1 MKNYIKNKLSKGILI
16 LTGVAFLSSCTD
28 SFLKPDPLSF
38 YEPETTFTTESG
50 LRSVLAMC
58 DRHLRL
64 YWTNWEGNN
73 IRVPIGTEYLFSDVA
88 IYGKTDN
95 DGGAYG
101 PWATRLTPTS
111 GIANGDDNQIKFFW
125 DQHYSGIKYANTI
138 LSYID
143 AVQGLSEE
151 KKNEYKGRAYFH
163 RSYRYLAL
171 VFQFGD
177 VPLITKILKGPK
189 RDYKSTKKEAIL
201 AMITKDMENALEW
214 VPEQANTEYIGMVN
228 KGACRQLLIKCYLA
242 TGRFAEAEAQADI
255 LINQSGYS
263 LMKEAFGTFNQGG
276 EPETWKITRNVIWD
290 LHRPE
295 NKLAVANK
303 ELIMGM
309 PNNTAE
315 SHTDFLT
322 MRIFGPMWNDDA
334 YLKSPDAKGVVN
346 YARNHKNYNKKLDNL
361 RAFGRGIATV
371 SGATDFQQH
380 GMWVVN
386 GIEDTQD
393 LRHNHEV
400 GNWVRM
406 EDIKYNNPESE
417 YYGKN
422 LMLYSDKDIFATN
435 ADGSIKK
442 DENGNPIYTV
452 HKGDILCK
460 NLLRDWFD
468 YPHYKIYLKDE
479 TAEANQGANQFNGA
493 GSGSNANWYLYR
505 LAETYLLRAEAKFYQ
520 GKDATSD
527 VNEVRKRANCSQLYT
542 TVNIGDI
549 ANERARELYL
559 EEWRAMELKRISYC
573 LALSGKADEWGNT
586 YSKDNWDK
594 QSGTDATGGS
604 YWYQRLTKY
613 SIYNQNPD
621 GITSGPKTLFYT
633 LDKRNVY
640 WPIPNDA
647 ITANNKGKLS
657 QNYGYDGYDPAT
669 PVWDKWED
677 AVADEDKA
685 E

>member
-16 LTGVAFLSSCTD
+16 LAATAFLASCTD
-28 SFLKPDPLSF
+28 DFLKPDPLSF
-38 YEPETTFTTESG
+38 YEPEATFTTESG
-50 LRSVLAMC
+50 LKSVQAMC

-64 YWTNWEGNN
+64 YWTNYEANN

-95 DGGAYG
+95 VGGAYG
-101 PWATRLTPTS
+101 TWATRLTPTS
-111 GIANGDDNQIKFFW
+111 GIANGDDNQIKYFW

-143 AVQGLSEE
+143 AVENLNGD
-151 KKNEYKGRAYFH
+151 KKNEYIGRAYFH
-163 RSYRYLAL
+163 RAYRYLAL

-177 VPLITKILKGPK
+177 VPLVTKILDAPK

-201 AMITKDMENALEW
+201 QMITADMEKAVEW
-214 VPEQANTEYIGMVN
+214 VPEQAQTEYIGMVN

-242 TGRFAEAEAQADI
+242 TGQFAKAEQQADI

-263 LMKEAFGTFNQGG
+263 LMQETFGTFNEGG
-276 EPETWKITRNVIWD
+276 EPETWKITDNVIWD

-295 NKLAVANK
+295 NKLIASNREV
-303 ELIMGM
+303 IMGM
-309 PNNTAE
+309 PNNTAD

-322 MRIFGPMWNDDA
+322 MRIFGPMWSDNT
-334 YLKSPDAKGVVN
+334 YLKSPDAKAGAVN
-346 YARNHKNYNKKLDNL
+346 YARNHQNYDKKLDL
-361 RAFGRGIATV
+361 VRAFGRGIATV

-406 EDIKYNNPESE
+406 EDMKYNNPESE

-422 LMLYSDKDIFATN
+422 FQLYDD
-435 ADGSIKK
+435 
-442 DENGNPIYTV
+442 NG
-452 HKGDILCK
+452 KILCT
-460 NLLRDWFD
+460 NILRDWFD
-468 YPHYKIYLKDE
+468 YPHYKIFLDDA

-493 GSGSNANWYLYR
+493 TTGSNANWYLYR
-505 LAETYLLRAEAKFYQ
+505 LAETYLLRAEAKYYQ

-527 VNEVRKRANCSQLYT
+527 VNEVRRRAQCSQLYT
-542 TVNIGDI
+542 SVNIGDI
-549 ANERARELYL
+549 ADERARELYL

-573 LALSGKADEWGNT
+573 LALSGKPDEWGNT

-604 YWYQRLTKY
+604 YWYQRLIRY
-613 SIYNQNPD
+613 SIYNQIPD
-621 GITSGPKTLFYT
+621 GITSGPNTLYFT

-640 WPIPNDA
+640 WPIPDDA
-647 ITANNKGKLS
+647 ITANNKAQLA
-657 QNYGYDGYDPAT
+657 QNYGYDGYDANIPM
-669 PVWDKWED
+669 WETWEE
-677 AVADEDKA
+677 AVADEEKT